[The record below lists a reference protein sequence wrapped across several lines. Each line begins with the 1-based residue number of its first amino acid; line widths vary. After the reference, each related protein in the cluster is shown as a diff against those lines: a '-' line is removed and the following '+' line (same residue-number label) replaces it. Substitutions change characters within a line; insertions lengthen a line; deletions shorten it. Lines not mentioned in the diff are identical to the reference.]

1 MIVTISLL
9 VIYYILKLAHMWLQL
24 GKRSKHLLGS
34 IIIINSVFFLCIW
47 INLGQVGVWES
58 FGGILCILYG
68 SRQSRWLIVYV
79 EGWESIRKHIL
90 LLGLHDVM

>member
-34 IIIINSVFFLCIW
+34 IIIINSVFLLCIW

-58 FGGILCILYG
+58 FGGILCILNG
-68 SRQSRWLIVYV
+68 SRQAD
-79 EGWESIRKHIL
+79 
-90 LLGLHDVM
+90 GLKCM